1 MTIKVLIPANTSV
14 RNECWLL
21 LNPNILAI
29 FLIYLCFYFML
40 AVFGVHALPG
50 ESKLL
55 DWEWPN
61 VEPVP

>member
-40 AVFGVHALPG
+40 AVLGVHALPG

-55 DWEWPN
+55 DWE
-61 VEPVP
+61 